1 MLSSAVLCASN
12 SDFVDASSDLRVSIS
27 CAYRCAAFRNS
38 SRSAANFDS
47 HSARVRPVASSMSA
61 LLAPSSPFT
70 ADARRSDCTRSTRSA
85 STAAASSFFAVSV
98 SSLASTA
105 SRLYASHLMD
115 ASRRASANSL
125 SKFSRIVSL
134 ARLLV
139 SVSIPPVVVVAGG
152 RSAFNGDALAL
163 PERLPPTLA
172 RSNFCLKSSNFPFK
186 SVVSRLNR
194 SVFALCV
201 DRSSSNAR
209 PIFVGDAVGVVR
221 VDANDID
228 PPRTPPASTPS
239 YARLRLSSSLNNLRL
254 AKTLA
259 RSASARRNASR
270 RSSSSHVNAF
280 RSRPRSA
287 PNTSAARI
295 ANQSINEWKTNRIK
309 KVLSNCTAR
318 VYYVLATTKPTNR
331 STSRPKCMRIRPR
344 RLRAR

>member
-1 MLSSAVLCASN
+1 
-12 SDFVDASSDLRVSIS
+12 
-27 CAYRCAAFRNS
+27 
-38 SRSAANFDS
+38 
-47 HSARVRPVASSMSA
+47 
-61 LLAPSSPFT
+61 
-70 ADARRSDCTRSTRSA
+70 
-85 STAAASSFFAVSV
+85 
-98 SSLASTA
+98 
-105 SRLYASHLMD
+105 
-115 ASRRASANSL
+115 
-125 SKFSRIVSL
+125 
-134 ARLLV
+134 LLV
-139 SVSIPPVVVVAGG
+139 SVSIPPVVVVIAAGGG

-194 SVFALCV
+194 SVFTLCA

-221 VDANDID
+221 VDAYDID
-228 PPRTPPASTPS
+228 PPRTPPPASTPS

-295 ANQSINEWKTNRIK
+295 ANQSINQSMETE
-309 KVLSNCTAR
+309 SNQKR
-318 VYYVLATTKPTNR
+318 
-331 STSRPKCMRIRPR
+331 
-344 RLRAR
+344 